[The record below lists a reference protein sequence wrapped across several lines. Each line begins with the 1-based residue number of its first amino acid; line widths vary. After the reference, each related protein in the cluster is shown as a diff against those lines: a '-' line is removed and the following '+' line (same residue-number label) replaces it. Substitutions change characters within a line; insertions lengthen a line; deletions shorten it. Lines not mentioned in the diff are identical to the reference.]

1 MFFSLL
7 ITGIVVGFLVAM
19 PVGPIGI
26 LVIQRT
32 VNRGK
37 SSGLMSGLG
46 AALADLVYAVVA
58 GYSLTYII
66 ELIRVYHVTFQI
78 IGGIVGIA
86 LGLFIFF
93 KNPVSDFKKF
103 RKKGSTPV
111 QDLTSTFFL
120 TLTNPIAIFAF
131 LALFASSGMSF
142 NMDHPYQNLFL
153 VSGVFLGA
161 FGWWFMLTAIV
172 NVFKHKFN
180 LRVLWWFN
188 KIAGV
193 AIFLFVLIS
202 LIVAYNTGI
211 PI

>member
-1 MFFSLL
+1 MFFQLF

-37 SSGLMSGLG
+37 YSGLMSGFG

-58 GYSLTYII
+58 GYSLTII
-66 ELIRVYHVTFQI
+66 IDLIKAYQLSFQI
-78 IGGIVGIA
+78 AGSLLVIA

-93 KNPVSDFKKF
+93 KDPVADFRKF
-103 RKKGSTPV
+103 RRKGNTPI
-111 QDLTSTFFL
+111 QDLTSTFLL
-120 TLTNPIAIFAF
+120 TLANPIAIFAF

-142 NMDHPYQNLFL
+142 NIDHPYQNLFMVL
-153 VSGVFLGA
+153 GVFLGA

-172 NVFKHKFN
+172 NIFKHRFN

-193 AIFLFVLIS
+193 SILFFVLIS
-202 LIVAYNTGI
+202 IIYTYFSDI
-211 PI
+211 KI